1 MELNRDTINKIRGL
15 ILFTVITV
23 IVGINYIKV
32 LGLLA
37 AAVNMAAPFILGAA
51 IAFILNVPMR
61 RIESSLSYVLKKG
74 SRLLRPVSMALS
86 ILLVAGVLF
95 LVMFVVAPQLVR
107 TLLGLQSSIPVFFG
121 EVRQWLEQLFA
132 ENPQI
137 LTNMEQIQID
147 WQQLFNDSLKFL
159 KNGAGSML
167 DTTFSAAIS
176 IVNGMSTFLIGF
188 IFSIYILL
196 QKENLIRQIKKLLA
210 AFLQERTV
218 EGIVRI
224 AALTS
229 RTFSNFFTGQCME
242 AVILGSM
249 FFIVLVVLRLPYA
262 LLIGVLIAFTA
273 LIPVFGAFIGW
284 AVGAFLMLI
293 ISPMDALLFSVV
305 FFTLQQ
311 IEGNMIYPHVVGN
324 SVGLPSIWVLVAV
337 TLGGS
342 MMGVVGMLIFIPLC
356 SVLYTLLRD
365 TVNERLK
372 RRKLS
377 VKPDDLK
384 RDSAEN

>member
-51 IAFILNVPMR
+51 IAFVLNVPMR
-61 RIESSLSYVLKKG
+61 RIESSLSHVLKKG
-74 SRLLRPVSMALS
+74 SRLLRPVSIALS

-137 LTNMEQIQID
+137 LINMEQIQID

-210 AFLQERTV
+210 AFLPERTV

>member
-1 MELNRDTINKIRGL
+1 
-15 ILFTVITV
+15 
-23 IVGINYIKV
+23 
-32 LGLLA
+32 
-37 AAVNMAAPFILGAA
+37 
-51 IAFILNVPMR
+51 
-61 RIESSLSYVLKKG
+61 
-74 SRLLRPVSMALS
+74 
-86 ILLVAGVLF
+86 
-95 LVMFVVAPQLVR
+95 
-107 TLLGLQSSIPVFFG
+107 
-121 EVRQWLEQLFA
+121 
-132 ENPQI
+132 
-137 LTNMEQIQID
+137 
-147 WQQLFNDSLKFL
+147 
-159 KNGAGSML
+159 
-167 DTTFSAAIS
+167 
-176 IVNGMSTFLIGF
+176 
-188 IFSIYILL
+188 
-196 QKENLIRQIKKLLA
+196 
-210 AFLQERTV
+210 
-218 EGIVRI
+218 
-224 AALTS
+224 
-229 RTFSNFFTGQCME
+229 ME

-273 LIPVFGAFIGW
+273 LIPVFRAFIGW
-284 AVGAFLMLI
+284 AKGAFLMLI

>member
-51 IAFILNVPMR
+51 IAFVLNVPMR
-61 RIESSLSYVLKKG
+61 RIESSLSHVLKKG

-137 LTNMEQIQID
+137 LINMEQIQID

-210 AFLQERTV
+210 AFLPERTV

-229 RTFSNFFTGQCME
+229 RTFSKFFTGQCME

-249 FFIVLVVLRLPYA
+249 FFIVVVVLRLPYA

>member
-23 IVGINYIKV
+23 IIGINYIKV

-51 IAFILNVPMR
+51 IAFVLNVPMR
-61 RIESSLSYVLKKG
+61 RIESSLSCVLNKD

-86 ILLVAGVLF
+86 ILLVAGVLV

-121 EVRQWLEQLFA
+121 EVRQWLEKLFA

-147 WQQLFNDSLKFL
+147 WQELFNDALKFL

-196 QKENLIRQIKKLLA
+196 QKENLIRQTKKLLA
-210 AFLQERTV
+210 AFLPEKTV
-218 EGIVRI
+218 AGIIRI

-229 RTFSNFFTGQCME
+229 KTFSNFFTGQCVE

-249 FFIVLVVLRLPYA
+249 FFIVLMVLRLPYA

-293 ISPMDALLFSVV
+293 ISPMDALLFSAV

-365 TVNERLK
+365 TVNERL
-372 RRKLS
+372 RRR
-377 VKPDDLK
+377 LK
-384 RDSAEN
+384 MKAYERKQN

>member
-51 IAFILNVPMR
+51 IAFVLNVPMR
-61 RIESSLSYVLKKG
+61 RIESSLSHVLKKG

-210 AFLQERTV
+210 AFLPERTV

-249 FFIVLVVLRLPYA
+249 FFIVLVVLRVPYA

>member
-51 IAFILNVPMR
+51 IAFVLNVPMR
-61 RIESSLSYVLKKG
+61 RFESSLSQGLKKG
-74 SRLLRPVSMALS
+74 SRLLRPVSMSLS

-137 LTNMEQIQID
+137 LINMEQIQID

-210 AFLQERTV
+210 AFLPERTV

>member
-51 IAFILNVPMR
+51 IAFVLNVPMR
-61 RIESSLSYVLKKG
+61 RIESSLSHVLKKG

-137 LTNMEQIQID
+137 LINMEQIQID

-210 AFLQERTV
+210 AFLPERTV

-384 RDSAEN
+384 RDGAEN